1 MLGAKEKSVSQMV
14 VAKELLLEDENA
26 EISLDP
32 KKYKKFSVREIVE
45 EAENILKECKE
56 AEK

>member
-1 MLGAKEKSVSQMV
+1 MV